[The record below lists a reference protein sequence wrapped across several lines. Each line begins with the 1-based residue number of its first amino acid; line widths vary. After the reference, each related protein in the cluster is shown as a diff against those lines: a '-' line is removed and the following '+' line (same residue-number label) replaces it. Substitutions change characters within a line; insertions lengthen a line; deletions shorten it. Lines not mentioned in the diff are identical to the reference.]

1 MNTLSHTAIDFLDA
15 YETTK
20 EVTGVSNPLICM
32 NRFQEDLPFELFSD
46 AVRAYVGPRQI
57 SHFEILPDGSGC
69 SWMKMPTK
77 VKMKELSKATIAEDL
92 EFHLAEGYPKC
103 VIGEATQLEVFDLH
117 NLRNPMYWQY
127 RKHLVQDI
135 TLDEI
140 LREDIIDASDRFND
154 RFVVRHNPSIVID
167 GAELRRQVADFE
179 RISFIVYAG
188 IVYYRTGVLMN
199 REWLKRNVH
208 SALSAAYPQDLADN
222 TFKYMALS
230 DETEERINNLQ
241 FDVTDE
247 DAALVP
253 MVKDLNSTLHKMF
266 VRAYERTRAQR

>member
-20 EVTGVSNPLICM
+20 EVTGVSNAIICR
-32 NRFQEDLPFELFSD
+32 NRFQEDLPAELFSD

-77 VKMKELSKATIAEDL
+77 IKMKELSKDTIADDL

-103 VIGEATQLEVFDLH
+103 VIGEATQLEEYDLH
-117 NLRNPMYWQY
+117 NIGNPMYWQY
-127 RKHLVQDI
+127 RKHLVQDN

-140 LREDIIDASDRFND
+140 LREEIIDASDRFND
-154 RFVVRHNPSIVID
+154 RFVVRHNTDIVID
-167 GAELRRQVADFE
+167 GKELRRQVADFE
-179 RISFIVYAG
+179 RISFIVFAG
-188 IVYYRTGVLMN
+188 IVYHRTGVLMN
-199 REWLKRNVH
+199 RDWLNRNVY
-208 SALSAAYPQDLADN
+208 SALCEAYPKDLADN
-222 TFKYMALS
+222 TFKYMGLN
-230 DETEERINNLQ
+230 DETEERINTFQ
-241 FDVTDE
+241 FGVTEE

-253 MVKDLNSTLHKMF
+253 MVKDLERTLNKMF